1 MKRDRGTTDLV
12 AGLIAAAAFL
22 LLVFLLRMNVLLAG
36 VLGGA
41 IYLGLRLVM
50 SGATAP
56 PPPVVSETELLRSI
70 GQQADAVSNLPVRR
84 KLEGI
89 CQQAQRFL
97 AFLDQHPDEAAA
109 WRSIVRECLEST
121 LRIVERYVQLT
132 QFVDEGDASLLVE
145 AEALLDQVAGTFA
158 NLRHRLVEEGA
169 ADLSAEVEAFRG
181 TLQAVD
187 EVSLSH
193 RRGGT
198 A

>member
-1 MKRDRGTTDLV
+1 MKRDRGTDLMV
-12 AGLIAAAAFL
+12 GLIAAAAFL
-22 LLVFLLRMNVLLAG
+22 LMVFLLRMNVLLAG

-41 IYLGLRLVM
+41 VYLGLRLVM
-50 SGATAP
+50 SGAAP
-56 PPPVVSETELLRSI
+56 PAPPVVSEQELLRSI
-70 GQQADAVSNLPVRR
+70 SQHAIAVSNLPVRR

-97 AFLDQHPDEAAA
+97 AFLEQHPDEAAA

-121 LRIVERYVQLT
+121 LRIIERYVQLAR
-132 QFVDEGDASLLVE
+132 FADEGDAHLLAE
-145 AEALLDQVAGTFA
+145 AETLLDQVAGTFA

-187 EVSLSH
+187 EVSLSS

-198 A
+198 S